1 MYYLSQVYLYNTHYF
16 SQASVLL
23 GLLDPENESL
33 MTLENT
39 DNYLP
44 SNTVSHPRGLESSA
58 AWL

>member
-1 MYYLSQVYLYNTHYF
+1 VYLYNTHYF

-23 GLLDPENESL
+23 GLLDPENKSL